1 MYQKMKELKKPLI
14 LILLILVIDQ
24 LIKIYVKTHFAIG
37 DDVKVLGLDW
47 FRIHFLENK
56 GMAFGMSFGN
66 TIGKFLLTLIRLVL
80 SVAIFIYMNKLIK
93 KGEKKIIIYS
103 FALIFAG
110 AVGNIIDCL
119 FYGIIFNES
128 TVFAAATMFPADGG
142 YAPFLFG
149 RVVDMF
155 YFPLIDTTWPDWIP
169 FVGGNNFRFFNA
181 IFNFADASITIGVVL
196 LLVSYIWLSKSK
208 KNNQED
214 IAVS

>member
-1 MYQKMKELKKPLI
+1 MKELKKPLI

-66 TIGKFLLTLIRLVL
+66 TVGKFLLTLIRLVL

-93 KGEKKIIIYS
+93 RGEKKIIIYS

-128 TVFAAATMFPADGG
+128 TVFAAATMFPAEGG

>member
-1 MYQKMKELKKPLI
+1 MKELRKPLI

-37 DDVKVLGLDW
+37 DDVKVWGLDW

-66 TIGKFLLTLIRLVL
+66 TIGKFLLTLIRVVL

-93 KGEKKIIIYS
+93 RGEKKIIIYS

-196 LLVSYIWLSKSK
+196 LLVSYIWLSKNK

-214 IAVS
+214 IVVS

>member
-1 MYQKMKELKKPLI
+1 MKELRKPLI

-66 TIGKFLLTLIRLVL
+66 TIGKFLLTLIRVVL

-155 YFPLIDTTWPDWIP
+155 YFPFIDTTWPDWIP

>member
-66 TIGKFLLTLIRLVL
+66 TIGKFLLTLIRVVL

-119 FYGIIFNES
+119 FYGVIFNES
-128 TVFAAATMFPADGG
+128 TVFAAATMFPAEGG

>member
-1 MYQKMKELKKPLI
+1 MYQKMKELRKPLI

-37 DDVKVLGLDW
+37 DDVKVLSLDW

-66 TIGKFLLTLIRLVL
+66 TIGKFLLTLIRVVL

-93 KGEKKIIIYS
+93 RGEKKIIIYS

-128 TVFAAATMFPADGG
+128 TVFAAATMFPAEGG

>member
-1 MYQKMKELKKPLI
+1 MKELKKPLI

-24 LIKIYVKTHFAIG
+24 VIKIYVKTHFAIG

-66 TIGKFLLTLIRLVL
+66 TIGKFLLTLIRVVL

-93 KGEKKIIIYS
+93 RGEKKIIIYS

-128 TVFAAATMFPADGG
+128 TVFAAATMFPAEGG

-214 IAVS
+214 IVVS

>member
-1 MYQKMKELKKPLI
+1 MYQKMKELRKPLI

-66 TIGKFLLTLIRLVL
+66 TIGKFLLTLIRVVL

-93 KGEKKIIIYS
+93 RGEKKIIIYS

-119 FYGIIFNES
+119 LYGIIFNES
-128 TVFAAATMFPADGG
+128 TVFAAATMFPAEGG

>member
-1 MYQKMKELKKPLI
+1 MKELRKPLI

-66 TIGKFLLTLIRLVL
+66 TIGKFLLTLIRVVL

-119 FYGIIFNES
+119 LYGIIFNES
-128 TVFAAATMFPADGG
+128 TVFAAATMFPAEGG

>member
-1 MYQKMKELKKPLI
+1 MKELRKPLI

-66 TIGKFLLTLIRLVL
+66 TIGKFLLTLIRVVL

-128 TVFAAATMFPADGG
+128 TVFAAATMFPAEGG

>member
-1 MYQKMKELKKPLI
+1 MKELKKPLI
-14 LILLILVIDQ
+14 LILLILVVDQ

-66 TIGKFLLTLIRLVL
+66 TIGKFLLTLIRVVL

-93 KGEKKIIIYS
+93 RGEKKIIIYS

-128 TVFAAATMFPADGG
+128 TVFAAATMFPAEGG

>member
-1 MYQKMKELKKPLI
+1 MYQKMKELRKPLI

-66 TIGKFLLTLIRLVL
+66 TIGKFLLTLIRVVL

-128 TVFAAATMFPADGG
+128 TVFAAATMFPAEGG

>member
-1 MYQKMKELKKPLI
+1 MYQKMKELRKPLI

-66 TIGKFLLTLIRLVL
+66 TVGKFLLTLIRVVL

-93 KGEKKIIIYS
+93 RGEKKIIIYS

-128 TVFAAATMFPADGG
+128 TVFAAATMFPAEGG

>member
-119 FYGIIFNES
+119 FYGVIFNES

>member
-1 MYQKMKELKKPLI
+1 MYQKMKELRKPLI

>member
-1 MYQKMKELKKPLI
+1 MYKKMKELRKPLI

-66 TIGKFLLTLIRLVL
+66 TIGKFLLTLIRVVL

-93 KGEKKIIIYS
+93 RGEKKIIIYS

-128 TVFAAATMFPADGG
+128 TVFAAATMFPAEGG

>member
-1 MYQKMKELKKPLI
+1 MKELRKPLI

-66 TIGKFLLTLIRLVL
+66 TVGKFLLTLIRLVL

-93 KGEKKIIIYS
+93 RREKKIIIYS

-128 TVFAAATMFPADGG
+128 TVFAAATMFPAEGG

>member
-1 MYQKMKELKKPLI
+1 MKELKKPLI

>member
-1 MYQKMKELKKPLI
+1 MYQKMKELRKPLI

-66 TIGKFLLTLIRLVL
+66 TIGKFLLTLIRVVL

-119 FYGIIFNES
+119 LYGIIFNES
-128 TVFAAATMFPADGG
+128 TVFAAATMFPAEGG

>member
-1 MYQKMKELKKPLI
+1 MKELKKPLI

-66 TIGKFLLTLIRLVL
+66 TIGKFLLTLIRVVL

-93 KGEKKIIIYS
+93 RGEKKIIIYS

-128 TVFAAATMFPADGG
+128 TVFAAATMFPAEGG

>member
-1 MYQKMKELKKPLI
+1 MKELRKPLI

-66 TIGKFLLTLIRLVL
+66 TIGKFLLTLIRVVL

-93 KGEKKIIIYS
+93 RGEKKIIIYS

-128 TVFAAATMFPADGG
+128 TVFAAATMFPAEGG
-142 YAPFLFG
+142 YAPLLFG

-169 FVGGNNFRFFNA
+169 FVGGDNFRFFNA

>member
-1 MYQKMKELKKPLI
+1 MKELKKPLI

-66 TIGKFLLTLIRLVL
+66 TVGKFLLTLIRVVL

-93 KGEKKIIIYS
+93 RGEKKIIIYS

-128 TVFAAATMFPADGG
+128 TVFAAATMFPAEGG

>member
-1 MYQKMKELKKPLI
+1 MYKKMKELRKPLI

-66 TIGKFLLTLIRLVL
+66 TVGKFLLTLIRVVL

-93 KGEKKIIIYS
+93 RGEKKIIIYS

-128 TVFAAATMFPADGG
+128 TVFAAATMFPAEGG

>member
-93 KGEKKIIIYS
+93 RGEKKIIIYS

-119 FYGIIFNES
+119 LYGIIFNES
-128 TVFAAATMFPADGG
+128 TVFAAATMFPAEGG

>member
-1 MYQKMKELKKPLI
+1 MKELRKPLI

-93 KGEKKIIIYS
+93 RGEKKIIIYS

-128 TVFAAATMFPADGG
+128 TVFAAATIFPAEGG

>member
-1 MYQKMKELKKPLI
+1 MKELRKPLI

-66 TIGKFLLTLIRLVL
+66 TIGKFLLTLIRVVL

-93 KGEKKIIIYS
+93 RGEKKIIIYS

>member
-1 MYQKMKELKKPLI
+1 MYQKMKELRKPLI

-66 TIGKFLLTLIRLVL
+66 TVGKFLLTLIRLVL

-93 KGEKKIIIYS
+93 RGEKKIIIYS

-128 TVFAAATMFPADGG
+128 TVFAAATMFPAEGG

>member
-1 MYQKMKELKKPLI
+1 MKELRKPLI

-24 LIKIYVKTHFAIG
+24 LIKIYVKAHFAIG

-66 TIGKFLLTLIRLVL
+66 TIGKFLLTLIRVVL

-93 KGEKKIIIYS
+93 RGEKKIIIYS

-128 TVFAAATMFPADGG
+128 TVFAAATMFPAEGG

>member
-1 MYQKMKELKKPLI
+1 MKELKKPLI
-14 LILLILVIDQ
+14 LILLILVVDQ

-66 TIGKFLLTLIRLVL
+66 TVGKFLLTLIRLVL

-93 KGEKKIIIYS
+93 RGEKKIIIYS

-128 TVFAAATMFPADGG
+128 TVFAAATMFPAEGG

>member
-1 MYQKMKELKKPLI
+1 MKELRKPLV

-24 LIKIYVKTHFAIG
+24 VIKIYVKTHFAIG

-56 GMAFGMSFGN
+56 GMAFGMNFGN
-66 TIGKFLLTLIRLVL
+66 NVGKFLLTLIRVVL
-80 SVAIFIYMNKLIK
+80 SVVIFVYMFRLIK

-119 FYGIIFNES
+119 FYGVIFSES
-128 TVFAAATMFPADGG
+128 TVFAAATMFPQGGG

-155 YFPLIDTTWPDWIP
+155 YFPLIDTIWPDWIP
-169 FVGGNNFRFFNA
+169 FVGGENFRFFNA

-196 LLVSYIWLSKSK
+196 LLISYIALQKKKEDKQESTVLS
-208 KNNQED
+208 
-214 IAVS
+214 

>member
-1 MYQKMKELKKPLI
+1 MKELRKPLI

-66 TIGKFLLTLIRLVL
+66 TIGKFLLTLIRVVL

-93 KGEKKIIIYS
+93 RGEKKIIIYS

-128 TVFAAATMFPADGG
+128 TVFAAATMFPAEGG

>member
-1 MYQKMKELKKPLI
+1 MKELRKPLI

-66 TIGKFLLTLIRLVL
+66 TVGKFLLTLIRLVL

-93 KGEKKIIIYS
+93 RGEKKIIIYS

-128 TVFAAATMFPADGG
+128 TVFAAATMFPAEGG

>member
-1 MYQKMKELKKPLI
+1 MKELKKPLI

-66 TIGKFLLTLIRLVL
+66 TVGKFLLTLIRLVL

>member
-24 LIKIYVKTHFAIG
+24 VIKIYVKTHFAIG

>member
-1 MYQKMKELKKPLI
+1 MKELRKPLI

-66 TIGKFLLTLIRLVL
+66 TIGKFLLTLIRVVL

-93 KGEKKIIIYS
+93 RGEKKIIIYS

-128 TVFAAATMFPADGG
+128 TVFAAATMFPVEGG

>member
-1 MYQKMKELKKPLI
+1 MKELRKPLI

-66 TIGKFLLTLIRLVL
+66 TIGKFLLTLIRVVL

-93 KGEKKIIIYS
+93 RGEKKIIIYS

-128 TVFAAATMFPADGG
+128 TVFAAATIFPAEGG

>member
-1 MYQKMKELKKPLI
+1 MKELKKPLI

-128 TVFAAATMFPADGG
+128 TVFAAATMFPAEGG

>member
-1 MYQKMKELKKPLI
+1 MYKKMKELRKPLI

-66 TIGKFLLTLIRLVL
+66 TIGKFLLTLIRVVL

-155 YFPLIDTTWPDWIP
+155 YFPFIDTTWPDWIP

>member
-1 MYQKMKELKKPLI
+1 MKELRKPLI

-24 LIKIYVKTHFAIG
+24 IIKIYVKTHFAIG

-66 TIGKFLLTLIRLVL
+66 NIGKFLLTLVRVVL

-128 TVFAAATMFPADGG
+128 TVFAAATIFPQQGG

-155 YFPLIDTTWPDWIP
+155 YFPLIDTVWPTWVP

-181 IFNFADASITIGVVL
+181 IFNFADASITIGVIL
-196 LLVSYIWLSKSK
+196 LFISYIVFSTK
-208 KNNQED
+208 KEKQVEEKKL
-214 IAVS
+214 

>member
-1 MYQKMKELKKPLI
+1 MKELRKPLI

-66 TIGKFLLTLIRLVL
+66 TIGKFLLTLIRVVL